1 MNSGKALKL
10 IAMACLLMASIAP
23 SRSFAQ
29 AKSAAPADI
38 AQVTASIPAIDA
50 TTVRKRALLKRY
62 LVASH
67 FDDLM
72 VRLYSNFIPNM
83 LEEKRKQQ
91 PDLTD
96 DDENL
101 FIEIYVETLKEL
113 MPQLINDTTNASA
126 NLFSEDELIN
136 IVAFYEGRL
145 GQRLVEEI
153 PSIMSNS
160 SDSMS
165 ALMPKLEAQFREKY
179 CKKAECEE

>member
-1 MNSGKALKL
+1 MKSGGALKF
-10 IAMACLLMASIAP
+10 ISMACLAMAFLAP
-23 SRSFAQ
+23 SMSFAQ
-29 AKSAAPADI
+29 AKAAAPADI

-50 TTVRKRALLKRY
+50 TTARKRALLKRY

-72 VRLYSNFIPNM
+72 VILYSTFIPNL

-136 IVAFYEGRL
+136 IVAFYESRL
-145 GQRLVEEI
+145 GQGLVEKT
-153 PSIMSNS
+153 PSIISNS

-165 ALMPKLEAQFREKY
+165 ALMPKLEAQFLEKY